1 MRPGK
6 FSCDGLTGEMLK
18 DLPGK
23 ALGTMTTDFAPRID
37 VLDSPEEPTEVSV
50 KLISEIRSV
59 KDLKSY
65 RPVSSRV

>member
-1 MRPGK
+1 M
-6 FSCDGLTGEMLK
+6 FK

-23 ALGTMTTDFAPRID
+23 ALGTMTTDFARRID
-37 VLDSPEEPTEVSV
+37 VLDIPEEQTEVSV

-65 RPVSSRV
+65 CPVSSPVSRQSGI